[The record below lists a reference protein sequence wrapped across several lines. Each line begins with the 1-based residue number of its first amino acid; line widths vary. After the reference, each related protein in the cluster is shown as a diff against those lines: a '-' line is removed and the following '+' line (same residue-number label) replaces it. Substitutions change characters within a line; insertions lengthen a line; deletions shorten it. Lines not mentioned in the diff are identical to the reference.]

1 MSEPNDSSRATSGAS
16 GTPRRHLPVM
26 VEEVLDALDVRPGG
40 RYVDGTVGEGGHAE
54 RILAASAPGGRL
66 LGLDRDGS
74 ALRRTGE
81 FLASFGD
88 RLTLQNRSYEDIGA
102 LLPAIGWKEGA
113 DGILLDLGMSSAQVD
128 DRTRGF
134 SFLVDAPLD
143 MRMDPHAERT
153 AADIVN
159 ETPEAELATL
169 LRELGEERAARR
181 IARAIV
187 WRRRQGE
194 IRSTGDLKAAIAA
207 AGVRGRPG
215 HDPATRTFQALRI
228 AVNDELGRL
237 AGFLENGWRSLRG
250 GGRLV
255 VLSYHSLEDRMVKHA
270 MRRWSADCLC
280 PPSRPVCDCG
290 WTPKVRMVS
299 RRRIAP
305 TDEEVARNPRA
316 RSAGLRA
323 VERLSM
329 DPVSNHGTAEGG
341 E

>member
-1 MSEPNDSSRATSGAS
+1 MLD
-16 GTPRRHLPVM
+16 
-26 VEEVLDALDVRPGG
+26 EVVDALAVRPSG
-40 RYVDGTVGEGGHAE
+40 RYVDGTLGEGGHAE
-54 RILAASAPGGRL
+54 RILTASAPGGRL

-74 ALRRTGE
+74 ALERAGA

-88 RLTLQNRSYEDIGA
+88 RLTLKNRSYEDIGA
-102 LLPAIGWKEGA
+102 LLTAIGWTDGA

-128 DRTRGF
+128 DPTRGF

-187 WRRRQGE
+187 WRRRQGK
-194 IRSTGDLKAAIAA
+194 IRSTGDLRAAIVA

-237 AGFLENGWRSLRG
+237 AGFLEDGWRSLRG

-299 RRRIAP
+299 RRRTPP
-305 TDEEVARNPRA
+305 TDEEVGRNPRA

-329 DPVSNHGTAEGG
+329 EPVSNHAAREGG

>member
-1 MSEPNDSSRATSGAS
+1 
-16 GTPRRHLPVM
+16 M
-26 VEEVLDALDVRPGG
+26 VEEVLDALAVRSGG
-40 RYVDGTVGEGGHAE
+40 LYVDGTLGEGGHAE
-54 RILAASAPGGRL
+54 RILSASAPDGHL

-74 ALRRTGE
+74 ALERTAV
-81 FLASFGD
+81 FLAPFAE
-88 RLTLQNRSYEDIGA
+88 RITLKNNSYEEIST
-102 LLPAIGWKEGA
+102 LLPAIGWNDGA
-113 DGILLDLGMSSAQVD
+113 DGIVLDLGMSSAQVD
-128 DRTRGF
+128 DPARGF

-143 MRMDPHAERT
+143 MRMDPSAERT

-187 WRRRQGE
+187 SRRRQGQ
-194 IRSTGDLKAAIAA
+194 IHSTADLKAAIAA

-237 AGFLENGWRSLRG
+237 ARFLEAGWAPLRE

-255 VLSYHSLEDRMVKHA
+255 VLSYHSLEDRMVKQA

-280 PPSRPVCDCG
+280 PPSRPICDCG

-299 RRRIAP
+299 RRRLP
-305 TDEEVARNPRA
+305 PSDEEIARNPRA

-323 VERLSM
+323 VERLPM
-329 DPVSNHGTAEGG
+329 NPVSEHAAREGG